1 MAARTIE
8 EHEAELTELRS
19 RVTEIDTEYAGEA
32 LPDEIRAE
40 WDDKNLEIET
50 KVGLIDELRARHERV
65 ESLSKDPASRE
76 EGASFHTRSAR
87 VQENIWDIASVRAQS
102 RSVDEETRMLHDNA
116 MRAVEGFHFP
126 HENANREDCQG
137 HVERLLNKFGQGGDG
152 QAFARHI
159 LATGSPQ
166 YRKAFGKALGGNAL
180 TTEEQRSL
188 SLTAGSGGYA
198 VPVTLD
204 PTIIPTSNGAVNPW
218 RAISRVEQITGNTWN
233 GVSAGAVV
241 ASRDLEFEEVSDDAP
256 TLAQP
261 TATVTKAQAF
271 IPFSIE
277 VGQDWGSLESEM
289 ARLIQDAKDVEEAT
303 AFATGG
309 GTGVNPQ
316 GVLTGATG
324 TVAAGTAAFAVAHA
338 YALLEALP
346 PRFRPNGTFVANL
359 AQYNRIRQF
368 DTAGGAS
375 MWVQNLQ
382 TGVGNDATGN
392 LGATFLGRPAYE
404 SSVMASVLTAASK
417 IMIFGD
423 FRYLPDR
430 RPDRHDRRTGA
441 APVRSNQSAA
451 DRCPWPAGLLAQYR
465 PSPERRGVQGSR
477 HHLDTH
483 LKGDRHG

>member
-1 MAARTIE
+1 MASRTIE
-8 EHEAELTELRS
+8 EHEAELTELRG
-19 RVTEIDTEYAGEA
+19 RVQEIDTEYAGEA
-32 LPDEIRAE
+32 LPDEIRTE
-40 WDDKNLEIET
+40 WDDKNIEIEA
-50 KVGLIDELRARHERV
+50 KVALIDELRARQDRV
-65 ESLSKDPASRE
+65 RAISADPDSRE
-76 EGASFHTRSAR
+76 AGASFSTRSAR
-87 VQENIWDIASVRAQS
+87 VQENIWDVASVRAQS
-102 RSVDEETRMLHDNA
+102 RSVEEESRMLEDNA
-116 MRAVEGFHFP
+116 VRAIEKMHFP
-126 HENANREDCQG
+126 HESANREDVQG
-137 HVERLLNKFGQGGDG
+137 HIERLLHKFSDTGERQ
-152 QAFARHI
+152 QFARHI
-159 LATGSPQ
+159 LTTGSPT
-166 YRKAFGKALGGNAL
+166 YRKAFGKALGGNVLSA
-180 TTEEQRSL
+180 EEQRSL

-324 TVAAGTAAFAVAHA
+324 TVAAGTAAFAVAHG

-346 PRFRPNGTFVANL
+346 PRFRPNGKFVANL
-359 AQYNRIRQF
+359 AQYNRIRQL
-368 DTAGGAS
+368 DTSGGANL
-375 MWVQNLQ
+375 WVQNLQ
-382 TGVGNDATGN
+382 QGIAGDASGNV
-392 LGATFLGRPAYE
+392 GATFLGKPAYE
-404 SSVMASVLTAASK
+404 SSVMASALTAASK
-417 IMIFGD
+417 IMVFGD
-423 FRYLPDR
+423 FRYYLIVDR
-430 RPDRHDRRTGA
+430 IGMTVELVPHLFGATNQRPIGA
-441 APVRSNQSAA
+441 R
-451 DRCPWPAGLLAQYR
+451 GLLAYWR
-465 PSPERRGVQGSR
+465 NTGRVLSAAAFKV
-477 HHLDTH
+477 LVTT
-483 LKGDRHG
+483 